1 MGKGDISVDYRLAKG
16 VDLHV
21 IPTKQFKMTHILI
34 DFATPQ
40 TTTNATAR
48 NLLANLLETSTHL
61 YPTQTALARQMAK
74 LYGAF
79 VSLGVGRVGRL
90 HTVRLR
96 SSFINNYLA
105 QNNLFAQVTE
115 LINQVLFHPL
125 IDDGEFDSPTFR
137 LQVNNLASSIKALY
151 DDKQFYA
158 NQQLL
163 KRYYAPDSVMR
174 TPSFGKI
181 TDLDYCTPA
190 SLVQTYEK
198 MINQDKVD
206 IFVLGNVDP
215 ENVHSAICQLP
226 FADRNSQLPETPFYF
241 QQAHEDVINQE
252 EQQHVSQAKL
262 DLGYHLPIYYR
273 DPLYPAALVFNGLF
287 GGTPYSKLFT
297 NVRERA
303 GLAYYAS
310 SRLAPFSGLV
320 NVQTGIQ
327 PTDYQTAL
335 TMIQEQVTELQTGNF
350 TEDLMREVQD
360 ALINQHYAGF
370 DLANNILEHH
380 LVNQLLSLGE
390 QTDFAN
396 QINQVTKNDVMKV
409 ASMIKLQASYLL
421 SGEK

>member
-34 DFATPQ
+34 DFATLQ

-61 YPTQTALARQMAK
+61 YPTQTAFARQMAK

-79 VSLGVGRVGRL
+79 VSFGVGRVGQL

-96 SSFINNYLA
+96 SSFINNQLA

-163 KRYYAPDSVMR
+163 KLYYSPDSVMR

-198 MINQDKVD
+198 MINQDKID

-215 ENVHSAICQLP
+215 ENVYSAIYQLP
-226 FADRNSQLPETPFYF
+226 FADRNPQLPNQPFYF
-241 QQAHEDVINQE
+241 QQVHEDVVSQE

-297 NVRERA
+297 NVREKA

-335 TMIQEQVTELQTGNF
+335 TMIQEQVNELQTGNF
-350 TEDLMREVQD
+350 TGDLMREVQD

-396 QINQVTKNDVMKV
+396 QINRVTKNDVMKV

>member
-96 SSFINNYLA
+96 SSFINNHLA

-163 KRYYAPDSVMR
+163 KLYYPSDSVMR
-174 TPSFGKI
+174 TPSFGKLP
-181 TDLDYCTPA
+181 DLDYCTPE

-215 ENVHSAICQLP
+215 EDVYSAIHQLP
-226 FADRNSQLPETPFYF
+226 FADRNSQLPDTPFYF
-241 QQAHEDVINQE
+241 QQVHEDVVSQE

-297 NVRERA
+297 NVREKA

-327 PTDYQTAL
+327 PADYQTAL

-350 TEDLMREVQD
+350 TGDLMREVQD
-360 ALINQHYAGF
+360 ALVNQHYAGF

-380 LVNQLLSLGE
+380 LVNQLLSLRE

>member
-1 MGKGDISVDYRLAKG
+1 MDYRLAKG

-163 KRYYAPDSVMR
+163 KLYYAPDSVMR

-327 PTDYQTAL
+327 LTDYQTAL

>member
-163 KRYYAPDSVMR
+163 KLYYAPDSVMR

-241 QQAHEDVINQE
+241 QQAREDVINQE

>member
-1 MGKGDISVDYRLAKG
+1 MDYRLAKG

-96 SSFINNYLA
+96 SSFINNHLA

-163 KRYYAPDSVMR
+163 KLYYPSDSVMR
-174 TPSFGKI
+174 TPSFGKLP
-181 TDLDYCTPA
+181 DLDYCTPA

-215 ENVHSAICQLP
+215 EDVYSAIHQLP
-226 FADRNSQLPETPFYF
+226 FADRNSQLPDTPFYF
-241 QQAHEDVINQE
+241 QQVHEDVVSQE

-297 NVRERA
+297 NVREKA

-350 TEDLMREVQD
+350 TGDLMREVQD
-360 ALINQHYAGF
+360 ALVNQHYAGF
-370 DLANNILEHH
+370 DLANNILEHR
-380 LVNQLLSLGE
+380 LVNQLLSLRE

>member
-1 MGKGDISVDYRLAKG
+1 M
-16 VDLHV
+16 
-21 IPTKQFKMTHILI
+21 
-34 DFATPQ
+34 
-40 TTTNATAR
+40 N
-48 NLLANLLETSTHL
+48 
-61 YPTQTALARQMAK
+61 
-74 LYGAF
+74 
-79 VSLGVGRVGRL
+79 
-90 HTVRLR
+90 
-96 SSFINNYLA
+96 
-105 QNNLFAQVTE
+105 
-115 LINQVLFHPL
+115 
-125 IDDGEFDSPTFR
+125 
-137 LQVNNLASSIKALY
+137 
-151 DDKQFYA
+151 
-158 NQQLL
+158 
-163 KRYYAPDSVMR
+163 
-174 TPSFGKI
+174 
-181 TDLDYCTPA
+181 C
-190 SLVQTYEK
+190 
-198 MINQDKVD
+198 
-206 IFVLGNVDP
+206 
-215 ENVHSAICQLP
+215 
-226 FADRNSQLPETPFYF
+226 
-241 QQAHEDVINQE
+241 
-252 EQQHVSQAKL
+252 
-262 DLGYHLPIYYR
+262 
-273 DPLYPAALVFNGLF
+273 
-287 GGTPYSKLFT
+287 PYSKLFT

>member
-1 MGKGDISVDYRLAKG
+1 MDYRLAKG

-96 SSFINNYLA
+96 SSFINNHLA

-163 KRYYAPDSVMR
+163 KLYYPSDSVMR
-174 TPSFGKI
+174 TPSFGKLP
-181 TDLDYCTPA
+181 DLDYCTPA

-215 ENVHSAICQLP
+215 EDVYSAIHQLP
-226 FADRNSQLPETPFYF
+226 FADRNSQLPDTPFYF
-241 QQAHEDVINQE
+241 QQVHEDVVSQE

-297 NVRERA
+297 NVREKA

-327 PTDYQTAL
+327 PADYQTAL

-350 TEDLMREVQD
+350 TGDLMREVQD
-360 ALINQHYAGF
+360 ALVNQHYAGF

-380 LVNQLLSLGE
+380 LVNQLLSLRE

>member
-1 MGKGDISVDYRLAKG
+1 MDYRLAKG

-61 YPTQTALARQMAK
+61 YPTQTALARKMAK

-163 KRYYAPDSVMR
+163 KLYYAPDSVMR

-241 QQAHEDVINQE
+241 QQAREDVINQE

>member
-1 MGKGDISVDYRLAKG
+1 M
-16 VDLHV
+16 
-21 IPTKQFKMTHILI
+21 
-34 DFATPQ
+34 
-40 TTTNATAR
+40 
-48 NLLANLLETSTHL
+48 
-61 YPTQTALARQMAK
+61 
-74 LYGAF
+74 
-79 VSLGVGRVGRL
+79 
-90 HTVRLR
+90 
-96 SSFINNYLA
+96 A

-163 KRYYAPDSVMR
+163 KLYYSPDSVMR

-198 MINQDKVD
+198 MINQDKID

-215 ENVHSAICQLP
+215 ENVYSAIYQLP
-226 FADRNSQLPETPFYF
+226 FADRNPQLPDQPFYF
-241 QQAHEDVINQE
+241 QQVHEDVVSQE

-297 NVRERA
+297 NVREKA

-335 TMIQEQVTELQTGNF
+335 TMIQEQVNELQTGNF
-350 TEDLMREVQD
+350 TGDLMREVQD

-390 QTDFAN
+390 QTEGEQTDFAN
-396 QINQVTKNDVMKV
+396 QINRVTKNDVMKV

>member
-163 KRYYAPDSVMR
+163 KLYYAPDSVMR

-297 NVRERA
+297 NVRETA

>member
-21 IPTKQFKMTHILI
+21 IPTKKFKMTHILI

-163 KRYYAPDSVMR
+163 KLYYAPDSVMR

>member
-1 MGKGDISVDYRLAKG
+1 MDYRLAKG

-163 KRYYAPDSVMR
+163 KLYYAPDSVMR

-241 QQAHEDVINQE
+241 QQAREDVINQE

>member
-1 MGKGDISVDYRLAKG
+1 MDYRLAKG

-96 SSFINNYLA
+96 SSFINNHLA
-105 QNNLFAQVTE
+105 QNNLFAQITE

-163 KRYYAPDSVMR
+163 KLYYPSDSVMR
-174 TPSFGKI
+174 TPSFGKLP
-181 TDLDYCTPA
+181 DLDYCTPA

-206 IFVLGNVDP
+206 IFVLGNVDS
-215 ENVHSAICQLP
+215 EDVYSAIHQLP
-226 FADRNSQLPETPFYF
+226 FADRNSQLPDTPFYF
-241 QQAHEDVINQE
+241 QQVHEDVVSQE

-297 NVRERA
+297 NVREKA

-327 PTDYQTAL
+327 PADYQTAL

-350 TEDLMREVQD
+350 TGDLMREVQD
-360 ALINQHYAGF
+360 ALVNQHYAGF

-380 LVNQLLSLGE
+380 LVNQLLSLRE

>member
-1 MGKGDISVDYRLAKG
+1 MDYRLAKG

-21 IPTKQFKMTHILI
+21 IPTEQFKMTHILI

-79 VSLGVGRVGRL
+79 ASLGVGRVGRL

-96 SSFINNYLA
+96 SSFINNHLA
-105 QNNLFAQVTE
+105 QKDLFTQVTE
-115 LINQVLFHPL
+115 LINQILFYPL

-137 LQVNNLASSIKALY
+137 LQVNNLTSSIKALY

-163 KRYYAPDSVMR
+163 KLYYNSDSFMQV
-174 TPSFGKI
+174 PSFGRI
-181 TDLDYCTPA
+181 SDLDYCTPS

-206 IFVLGNVDP
+206 IFVLGNVEP
-215 ENVHSAICQLP
+215 ERVYSAIRQLP
-226 FADRNSQLPETPFYF
+226 FVDRDPLLPETTFYF
-241 QQAHEDVINQE
+241 QEPHENVFNKR
-252 EQQHVSQAKL
+252 EQQRVSQAKL
-262 DLGYHLPIYYR
+262 DLGYNLPIYYR
-273 DPLYPAALVFNGLF
+273 DPLYPVALVFNGLF

-297 NVRERA
+297 NVREKA
-303 GLAYYAS
+303 GLAYYTS
-310 SRLAPFSGLV
+310 SRLAPFSGLI

-327 PTDYQTAL
+327 PADYQTTL
-335 TMIQEQVTELQTGNF
+335 EMIQEQVAELQAGNF
-350 TEDLMREVQD
+350 TAEVMREVQD

-380 LVNQLLSLGE
+380 LVNQLLSLPE
-390 QTDFAN
+390 QTDFAQQVN
-396 QINQVTKNDVMKV
+396 RVTKDDVTKV

>member
-96 SSFINNYLA
+96 SSFINNHLA

-163 KRYYAPDSVMR
+163 KLYYPSDSVMR
-174 TPSFGKI
+174 TPSFGKLP
-181 TDLDYCTPA
+181 DLDYCTPA

-215 ENVHSAICQLP
+215 EDVYSAIHQLP
-226 FADRNSQLPETPFYF
+226 FADRNSQLPDTPFYF
-241 QQAHEDVINQE
+241 QQVHEDVVSQE

-297 NVRERA
+297 NVREKA

-350 TEDLMREVQD
+350 TGDLMREVQD
-360 ALINQHYAGF
+360 ALVNQHYAGF

-380 LVNQLLSLGE
+380 LVNQLLSLRE

>member
-74 LYGAF
+74 LYGEF

-163 KRYYAPDSVMR
+163 KLYYAPDSVMR

-241 QQAHEDVINQE
+241 PQAHEDVINQE
-252 EQQHVSQAKL
+252 EQQHVSPAKL

>member
-1 MGKGDISVDYRLAKG
+1 MDYRLAKG

-163 KRYYAPDSVMR
+163 KLYYAPDSVMR

-273 DPLYPAALVFNGLF
+273 DLLYPAALVFNGLF

>member
-1 MGKGDISVDYRLAKG
+1 MDYRLAKG

-40 TTTNATAR
+40 TITNATAR

-163 KRYYAPDSVMR
+163 KLYYAPDSVMR

>member
-1 MGKGDISVDYRLAKG
+1 MDYRLAKG

-96 SSFINNYLA
+96 SSFINNHLA

-163 KRYYAPDSVMR
+163 KLYYPSDSVMR
-174 TPSFGKI
+174 TPSFGKLP
-181 TDLDYCTPA
+181 DLDYCTPA

-215 ENVHSAICQLP
+215 EDVYSAIHQLP
-226 FADRNSQLPETPFYF
+226 FADRNSQLPDTPFYF
-241 QQAHEDVINQE
+241 QQVHEDVVSQE

-297 NVRERA
+297 NVREKA

-310 SRLAPFSGLV
+310 SRLTPFSGLV

-335 TMIQEQVTELQTGNF
+335 TMIQEQITELQTGNF
-350 TEDLMREVQD
+350 TGDLMREVQD
-360 ALINQHYAGF
+360 ALVNQHYAGF

-380 LVNQLLSLGE
+380 LVNQLLSLRE

>member
-1 MGKGDISVDYRLAKG
+1 MDYRLAKG

-163 KRYYAPDSVMR
+163 KLYYAPDSVMR

-241 QQAHEDVINQE
+241 QQPHEDVINQE

>member
-1 MGKGDISVDYRLAKG
+1 MDYRLAKG

-96 SSFINNYLA
+96 SSFINNHLA

-163 KRYYAPDSVMR
+163 KLYYPSDSVMR
-174 TPSFGKI
+174 TPSFGKLP
-181 TDLDYCTPA
+181 DLDYCTPA

-215 ENVHSAICQLP
+215 EDVYSAIHQLP
-226 FADRNSQLPETPFYF
+226 FADRNSQLPDTPFYF
-241 QQAHEDVINQE
+241 QQVHEDVVSQE

-297 NVRERA
+297 NVREKA

-335 TMIQEQVTELQTGNF
+335 TMIQEQITELQTGNF
-350 TEDLMREVQD
+350 TGDLMREVQD
-360 ALINQHYAGF
+360 ALVNQHYAGF

-380 LVNQLLSLGE
+380 LVNQLLSLRE

>member
-1 MGKGDISVDYRLAKG
+1 MDYRLAKG

-96 SSFINNYLA
+96 SSFINNHLA

-163 KRYYAPDSVMR
+163 KLYYPSDSVMR
-174 TPSFGKI
+174 TPSFGKLP
-181 TDLDYCTPA
+181 DLDYCTPA

-206 IFVLGNVDP
+206 IFVLGNVNP
-215 ENVHSAICQLP
+215 EDVYSAIHQLP
-226 FADRNSQLPETPFYF
+226 FADRNSQLPDTPFYF
-241 QQAHEDVINQE
+241 QQVHEDVVSQE

-297 NVRERA
+297 NVREKA

-350 TEDLMREVQD
+350 TGDLMREVQD
-360 ALINQHYAGF
+360 ALVNQHYAGF

-380 LVNQLLSLGE
+380 LVNQLLSLRE

>member
-1 MGKGDISVDYRLAKG
+1 MDYRLAKG

-163 KRYYAPDSVMR
+163 KLYYAPDSVMR

-215 ENVHSAICQLP
+215 ENVQ
-226 FADRNSQLPETPFYF
+226 
-241 QQAHEDVINQE
+241 
-252 EQQHVSQAKL
+252 
-262 DLGYHLPIYYR
+262 
-273 DPLYPAALVFNGLF
+273 
-287 GGTPYSKLFT
+287 
-297 NVRERA
+297 
-303 GLAYYAS
+303 
-310 SRLAPFSGLV
+310 
-320 NVQTGIQ
+320 
-327 PTDYQTAL
+327 
-335 TMIQEQVTELQTGNF
+335 
-350 TEDLMREVQD
+350 
-360 ALINQHYAGF
+360 
-370 DLANNILEHH
+370 
-380 LVNQLLSLGE
+380 
-390 QTDFAN
+390 
-396 QINQVTKNDVMKV
+396 
-409 ASMIKLQASYLL
+409 
-421 SGEK
+421 

>member
-1 MGKGDISVDYRLAKG
+1 MDYRLAKG

-163 KRYYAPDSVMR
+163 KLYYAPDSVMR

-320 NVQTGIQ
+320 NVQTGIR

>member
-96 SSFINNYLA
+96 SSFINNHLA

-163 KRYYAPDSVMR
+163 KLYYPSDSVMR
-174 TPSFGKI
+174 TPSFGKLP
-181 TDLDYCTPA
+181 DLDYCTPA

-206 IFVLGNVDP
+206 IFVLGNVNP
-215 ENVHSAICQLP
+215 EDVYSAIHQLP
-226 FADRNSQLPETPFYF
+226 FADRNSQLPDTPFYF
-241 QQAHEDVINQE
+241 QQVHEDVVSQE

-297 NVRERA
+297 NVREKA

-350 TEDLMREVQD
+350 TGDLMREVQD
-360 ALINQHYAGF
+360 ALVNQHYAGF

-380 LVNQLLSLGE
+380 LVNQLLSLRE